1 MLVGTADGELD
12 IDTFNARIDSLE
24 SNLSVNLS
32 DKVAELQQ
40 QLQQMAAS
48 QQETSTLLQQLLQ
61 DVQAELDEVK
71 QGKGASAIRQVQR
84 CFMLP
89 VTAIQ

>member
-1 MLVGTADGELD
+1 MDG
-12 IDTFNARIDSLE
+12 LE
-24 SNLSVNLS
+24 SNLSDNLS

-48 QQETSTLLQQLLQ
+48 QESQEKTTTLLQQQLQ
-61 DVQAELDEVK
+61 DVLAELDDVK
-71 QGKGASAIRQVQR
+71 QGKGASVIRQVQR

-89 VTAIQ
+89 VTAIQTFCGTAPRWRG